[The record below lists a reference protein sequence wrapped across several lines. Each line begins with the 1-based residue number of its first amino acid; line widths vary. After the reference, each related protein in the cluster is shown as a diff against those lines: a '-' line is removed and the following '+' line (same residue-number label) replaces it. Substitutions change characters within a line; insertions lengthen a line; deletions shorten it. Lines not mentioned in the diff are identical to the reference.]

1 MKITDEM
8 LYRHAAEAR
17 DIWLDTLPDDN
28 EIPEHQFSDE
38 FNKEMD
44 RLITLSHK
52 RKQPS
57 RRLQR
62 IAAMFAVII
71 IGASSFIGVNAEAR
85 AAFVGWIKE
94 VADTYFVYRY
104 EGESDV
110 SAAPTDY
117 RPTWLPDGYT
127 EFYLDDSEDT
137 VFVVYSNEAGE
148 MLKLSYAPNPDQT
161 SWFVNTS
168 NTVRNDAKVNGVQAD
183 LFIATD
189 PATSSALMWVDKHNT
204 AFLLDGFLDEE
215 TLIYV
220 AEHIE
225 PVDLTDANVSEP
237 TVSTSLKYELA
248 QIPNG
253 YTELFSD
260 HADEGGSA
268 LYENE
273 IGQYLQFM
281 YTSNSGDSNLFIE
294 TTSSTI
300 YQTDFN
306 GYTAT
311 VMVTDDPEISNSIS
325 WVGENDTVFYVSGF
339 FDVDSLFDI
348 AGSIKS
354 STLEEVEADNSTR
367 YYELTL
373 IPDGY
378 SLVNEIERENKRSLL
393 YEDESGQMIKYHCL
407 APHSL
412 TEGFIDI
419 ENTTQKSTAVN
430 GHHADLLLSN
440 DTASSSCI
448 VWTDEHN
455 YTHVLHA
462 FLDEETLIELAESVK
477 IED

>member
-1 MKITDEM
+1 M
-8 LYRHAAEAR
+8 
-17 DIWLDTLPDDN
+17 
-28 EIPEHQFSDE
+28 S
-38 FNKEMD
+38 
-44 RLITLSHK
+44 
-52 RKQPS
+52 
-57 RRLQR
+57 
-62 IAAMFAVII
+62 
-71 IGASSFIGVNAEAR
+71 
-85 AAFVGWIKE
+85 
-94 VADTYFVYRY
+94 
-104 EGESDV
+104 
-110 SAAPTDY
+110 
-117 RPTWLPDGYT
+117 
-127 EFYLDDSEDT
+127 
-137 VFVVYSNEAGE
+137 
-148 MLKLSYAPNPDQT
+148 
-161 SWFVNTS
+161 
-168 NTVRNDAKVNGVQAD
+168 
-183 LFIATD
+183 
-189 PATSSALMWVDKHNT
+189 T
-204 AFLLDGFLDEE
+204 A
-215 TLIYV
+215 
-220 AEHIE
+220 
-225 PVDLTDANVSEP
+225 
-237 TVSTSLKYELA
+237 LKYELA
-248 QIPNG
+248 QSPDG
-253 YTELFSD
+253 YTEIFSD

-281 YTSNSGDSNLFIE
+281 YTSNSGDSNLFVE
-294 TTSSTI
+294 TTSATI

-306 GYTAT
+306 GYAAT
-311 VMVTDDPEISNSIS
+311 VMVSDDPEISNSIS